1 MPTVQT
7 SMMEDMSGLS
17 LSDMSDFEEIL
28 TPDEADSIEW
38 GHSSPESPP
47 TQASFATRE
56 RRHPPWSG
64 HRDRLVGIV
73 DMGSNGI
80 RFSISDLSEP
90 LSRIMPAVMVYR
102 SSISLYDAQFDDKTG
117 ERIPI
122 PKSVIDSVCHALRR
136 FQIICTDFK
145 VEQDQIH
152 ILATEAARVAKNSA
166 QLLSS
171 IKATT
176 GLDVKLLE
184 KEEEGNIGALGIASG
199 FMQMEGLVM
208 DLGGGSTQISR
219 YLSSTD
225 TKLAETSSRTRRK
238 SKR

>member
-1 MPTVQT
+1 
-7 SMMEDMSGLS
+7 
-17 LSDMSDFEEIL
+17 
-28 TPDEADSIEW
+28 
-38 GHSSPESPP
+38 
-47 TQASFATRE
+47 
-56 RRHPPWSG
+56 
-64 HRDRLVGIV
+64 
-73 DMGSNGI
+73 
-80 RFSISDLSEP
+80 
-90 LSRIMPAVMVYR
+90 MPAVMVYR

-166 QLLSS
+166 ELLSS

-184 KEEEGNIGALGIASG
+184 KE
-199 FMQMEGLVM
+199 
-208 DLGGGSTQISR
+208 
-219 YLSSTD
+219 
-225 TKLAETSSRTRRK
+225 
-238 SKR
+238 